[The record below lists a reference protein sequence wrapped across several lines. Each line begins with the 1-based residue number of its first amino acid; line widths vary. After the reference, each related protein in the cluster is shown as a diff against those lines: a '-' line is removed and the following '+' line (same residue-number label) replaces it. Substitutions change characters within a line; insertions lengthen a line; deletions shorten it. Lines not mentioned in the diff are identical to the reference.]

1 MKLFQ
6 EEAEAVSVRPQ
17 FYVLFLFSTAATV
30 SGWVVVSRHVPFHV

>member
-1 MKLFQ
+1 MIVIKNKGVMKLFQ

-30 SGWVVVSRHVPFHV
+30 SG